1 MIVMSVPMISYFS
14 IIYIRLTVSLVL
26 SWLPWGPFT
35 LYILRKQDIV
45 NFNPLPVPLASL
57 QEVLCINYISV
68 SFRNMLP

>member
-26 SWLPWGPFT
+26 SWFLWGPFT

-57 QEVLCINYISV
+57 QDVLCIKYISV